1 MADVPP
7 SRAVTM
13 RRSRSRTKRSGPS
26 SPAASPVGAPE
37 PPPLTRSECL
47 CPVCQELLLEPV
59 TPPCGHSLCL
69 DCFQKTV
76 QISNLTCPLC
86 RRRLSNWAR
95 RQARSGGLVNTALG
109 KRIREQFR
117 GESHGAAEE
126 SRDIDRSWPTT
137 HLSKPG
143 EVRQEYEDQ
152 ILKFK
157 AERVAREEEEFR
169 ASENLIQKLMA
180 EEQQEKVLLEQRRK
194 EVEEQLKKD
203 EELAKKL
210 SDKMN
215 SASVRPPER
224 TNIDTSL
231 TGSKST
237 SSKVTKGS
245 NSTVHNSGHV
255 GDIHRYFS
263 PTTYSECPE
272 TRRQKS
278 NASAVKTCDDLNS
291 VTWFKEQ
298 SDEYKLQKLPLQCS
312 FQCEDSE
319 NTNETTE
326 VQISE
331 IKERVRFSEDAL
343 LTGTSINS
351 TTSNGENGSLLDSVS
366 TPTLKSEV
374 NNYYGSQTA
383 KDKTVSNHTVTAL
396 KEQPIQVEGI
406 ENQTLKRPSIK
417 LKEVLKR
424 KTFNSSEIPEE
435 TTFTPKKKRIYP
447 CSDNNEFNEDL
458 QVANEIS
465 YMEQHAE
472 WEKEKCRLEE
482 QDRELALQLQRKF
495 DRETTTINR
504 QRGSP
509 DEYQLRVKNPY
520 PINSMGRPNQHQSN
534 SLRNSNPNS
543 SQFGKKQ
550 KNAKNSKNVAS
561 RLSRPKRKP
570 RATASQ
576 VSTQRS
582 RHQKPLKC
590 LDGNSAKLGH
600 VNRLKNKQQTLIE
613 MIQKMN

>member
-152 ILKFK
+152 ILK
-157 AERVAREEEEFR
+157 
-169 ASENLIQKLMA
+169 
-180 EEQQEKVLLEQRRK
+180 
-194 EVEEQLKKD
+194 
-203 EELAKKL
+203 
-210 SDKMN
+210 N

-298 SDEYKLQKLPLQCS
+298 SDEYKLQKLPLQCL

-343 LTGTSINS
+343 LPGTSINS

-383 KDKTVSNHTVTAL
+383 KDKTVSNDTVTAL

-406 ENQTLKRPSIK
+406 ENLTLKRPSIK